1 MTRARATALA
11 LVNWKGVFYERYLL
25 DPNVTALEGANG
37 AGKTTVMIA
46 AYVVLMPDMSRLRFT
61 NLGETGATG
70 GDKGIWGRLGEPG
83 SASYCALELE
93 LHGGVRLVAGVELT
107 RKSEPSVEASPFLIT
122 GLNPEYRMQD
132 LLLMRREGADEV
144 PTRAELADNAR
155 ALGGTLQ
162 AFGTAKEYFAALFEH
177 GISPLRLSHDE
188 DRNKFNEML
197 RTSMTGG
204 ISRAL
209 TSELRSF
216 LLREESGLG
225 DTLSRMRKNLDVCR
239 RTRVEVSEAQR
250 LEHEIAGVFDAGQ
263 SMFGAALLATREEAN
278 ERKRTLETAREQ
290 ERTLAEELRLLDQS
304 AEDRKQRHAALTAQ
318 LEEKREALKHSL
330 ESQAQLTHAR
340 ALVVE
345 RSTLETERRE
355 RDKAEVESRAAR
367 EQAASARAARLAA
380 RDQARQAYERSVQG
394 LADIQ
399 QGLDE
404 LHRNAHRERRAKAR
418 LHELRALLGDQ
429 SFGPSG
435 FDELATNA
443 SSEAERVAGERL
455 RVAREL
461 ESLSHHGSEHA
472 AASSALALIIGV
484 PSSDSSFERA
494 QRELARLA
502 RLEELALRAPALSSA
517 LQETQGL
524 AARQG
529 SARRRARELGFEP
542 AAALASDAIPR
553 ALSEAEHS
561 LKGAQEATREA
572 RSALE
577 RSRAQQTSTESE
589 LRELEA
595 RAARRNA
602 AYAVLSSIE
611 PREEPWTY
619 EAARELGARLES
631 ELHDASKSD
640 RELAVQREA
649 ALREAAELES
659 QGGSFHPELLRLRD
673 ELDAE
678 LLAQR
683 FEDIEPEQAAE
694 LEARLGPLLNALLV
708 SDPQAVAKQLSGRPR
723 ELESIWLVAA
733 DAQLLEESVDPAA
746 HDVVVVHGLGSR
758 VTRLPSQPVLGRRA
772 RWARAQRLRDEAEA
786 HAARLDASERRRR
799 RLDAWLRELAPV
811 LQDVSVIGG
820 ERLSPLREACH
831 EQLEQLREQRRQLEL
846 ELTRNTA
853 LIAETEPR
861 VQALRALLVDAFLL
875 DGRDHGE
882 AYTALSQ
889 GIAEGEAAERE
900 LSRVAESRA
909 RLLSTAN
916 ALRFPPGDSQA
927 RSVLER
933 SRDELDR
940 EHDRWFAIAEAL
952 SEASELRACFDS
964 NAEQRVEESVALVPA
979 LEEQREAAR
988 VALAEAE
995 SVLEQ
1000 AETER
1005 DRATLVWQQAEAER
1019 AALVAQCARLDAE
1032 LARVGV
1038 SDFSKFDVR
1047 SHDHLLAD
1055 LRAEAERCDRDE
1067 RELSMNLALL
1077 AERRRELAQ
1086 SCEQAYRA
1094 IQSAEREAKPSL
1106 DSWQALKDSVSHG
1119 PLALPAFST
1128 GALFDAP
1135 APRPS
1140 SELWADARSKCE
1152 LLLDRLGS
1160 SHGGAELVAPLKAE
1174 LGDDARNA
1182 RGDAYL
1188 KAWLKAREWLSNR
1201 VPAQV
1206 ADVHDPLE
1214 ALERLRDHLFGLERR
1229 LARQESDLR
1238 GASEDIARS
1247 IEVQLRRA
1255 GSQVRRLNQ
1264 SLTSIRFGSIQGIR
1278 VRAERVERMGQVLRA
1293 LREGDTQELLFQP
1306 TMPIED
1312 ALNEVF
1318 RRYAGGR
1325 TGGHR
1330 ILDYREYTELSV
1342 EILRQASDTWELA
1355 NPTRLSTGEAIGVG
1369 AALMMVVLSE
1379 WERDANLLRG
1389 KREHGSLRF
1398 LFLDEAN
1405 RLSPDNL
1412 GVLFDLCQSL
1422 ELQLLIAAPEVARAD
1437 GNTTYRLVRT
1447 INENGREEVVVSGR
1461 RASLPAEAG
1470 KSRDLTGEATS
1481 QGAFRFES

>member
-1 MTRARATALA
+1 MSRARATALA

-83 SASYCALELE
+83 SASYAAMELE
-93 LHGGVRLVAGVELT
+93 LHGGVRVVAGVELT

-132 LLLMRREGADEV
+132 LLLARREGQDEV

-155 ALGGTLQ
+155 TLGGTVQ
-162 AFGTAKEYFAALFEH
+162 AFGTAKDYFAALFEL
-177 GISPLRLSHDE
+177 GVSPMRLSHDE

-225 DTLSRMRKNLDVCR
+225 DTLSRMRQNLDACR

-250 LEHEIAGVFDAGQ
+250 LEHEIAGVYDAGQ
-263 SMFGAALLATREEAN
+263 SMFAAAVLATREEAA
-278 ERKRTLETAREQ
+278 ERKLEV
-290 ERTLAEELRLLDQS
+290 ERTRQAEQKLGEELRTLDAS
-304 AEDRKQRHAALTAQ
+304 AEERTTRHAALATELSQ
-318 LEEKREALKHSL
+318 KREALKVSL
-330 ESQAQLTHAR
+330 ESQAQLVHAR
-340 ALVVE
+340 AMVVE
-345 RSTLETERRE
+345 RSSLENERRE
-355 RDKAEVESRAAR
+355 RDRAELQSRTERETAAAAR
-367 EQAASARAARLAA
+367 SARLVA

-404 LHRNAHRERRAKAR
+404 LHRNAHRERRARAR
-418 LHELRALLGDQ
+418 LSELRGLLGDPG
-429 SFGPSG
+429 FGPEG
-435 FDELATNA
+435 FAALAETTRA
-443 SSEAERVAGERL
+443 RVEEIAGERL

-461 ESLSHHGSEHA
+461 ESLSRHQDEHA
-472 AASSALALIIGV
+472 AASAALATIIAV
-484 PSSDSSFERA
+484 ASSDLGFERA

-502 RLEELALRAPALSSA
+502 RLEEQAQRSPALRSA
-517 LQETQGL
+517 LQETGAL
-524 AARQG
+524 AARQT
-529 SARRRARELGFEP
+529 SARRRARELGFDTTQVLGSEQLTQ
-542 AAALASDAIPR
+542 ALATAEQT
-553 ALSEAEHS
+553 LEA
-561 LKGAQEATREA
+561 AQESVRTS

-577 RSRAQQTSTESE
+577 RIEAELTSAEAE
-589 LRELEA
+589 LRYLEA
-595 RAARRNA
+595 QAGRRSAAF
-602 AYAVLSSIE
+602 AVLSGIE
-611 PREEPWTY
+611 ARSEPWTL
-619 EAARELGARLES
+619 EDARELSARLES
-631 ELHDASKSD
+631 ELSSASKAE
-640 RELAVQREA
+640 RELSAQREGL
-649 ALREAAELES
+649 LREAGELES

-673 ELDAE
+673 EFDAE

-683 FEDIEPEQAAE
+683 FEDIEPEQAGE

-708 SDPQAVAKQLSGRPR
+708 NDPAAVARELAGRPR

-733 DAQLLEESVDPAA
+733 DAELLASAADPAL

-758 VTRLPSQPVLGRRA
+758 VTRLPTQPMLGRRA
-772 RWARAQRLRDEAEA
+772 RLARAQRLRDEAEQLA
-786 HAARLDASERRRR
+786 TRLDASERRRR
-799 RLDAWLRELAPV
+799 RLEAWLRDLGPIVRDEN
-811 LQDVSVIGG
+811 VIGG
-820 ERLSPLREACH
+820 EPLSPLREAGH
-831 EQLEQLREQRRQLEL
+831 ARLATLREQRRQHEA
-846 ELTRNTA
+846 ELTRSSA
-853 LIAETEPR
+853 AIGESEPR
-861 VQALRALLVDAFLL
+861 VQGLRALLVDAFLL

-882 AYTALSQ
+882 AYSALSQ
-889 GIAEGEAAERE
+889 SIAEGEAAQRE
-900 LSRVAESRA
+900 LTRVADA
-909 RLLSTAN
+909 RGRLELLAP
-916 ALRFPPGDSQA
+916 ALRYAPGDPRTRETLDAQRA
-927 RSVLER
+927 
-933 SRDELDR
+933 ELDR
-940 EHDRWFAIAEAL
+940 DRDRFFAIGEALTEAEA
-952 SEASELRACFDS
+952 LRACFES

-979 LEEQREAAR
+979 LEQQREAASL
-988 VALAEAE
+988 ALAEAE
-995 SVLEQ
+995 RVLEE
-1000 AETER
+1000 AEQSREQ
-1005 DRATLVWQQAEAER
+1005 ATLAWQQTEAER

-1038 SDFSKFDVR
+1038 SNYATFDVR

-1055 LRAEAERCDRDE
+1055 LRAEADRCDRDE

-1077 AERRRELAQ
+1077 AERRRELSQAA
-1086 SCEQAYRA
+1086 EQAYRA
-1094 IQSAEREAKPSL
+1094 LQAAERDAKPSEQSFRL
-1106 DSWQALKDSVSHG
+1106 FRESVSHG
-1119 PLALPAFST
+1119 LPSLATA
-1128 GALFDAP
+1128 ALFDAP

-1160 SHGGAELVAPLKAE
+1160 SNGGAELVAQLRPE
-1174 LGDDARNA
+1174 LGEDARNA
-1182 RGDAYL
+1182 RSDAYL
-1188 KAWLKAREWLSNR
+1188 KLWLKAREWLSNR

-1214 ALERLRDHLFGLERR
+1214 ALERLRDQLFGLERR
-1229 LARQESDLR
+1229 LSRQEHDLR

-1264 SLTSIRFGSIQGIR
+1264 SLTAIHFGSIRGIR
-1278 VRAERVERMGQVLRA
+1278 VRSERVERMAQVLRA

-1325 TGGHR
+1325 SGGHR
-1330 ILDYREYTELSV
+1330 ILDYREYAELSV

-1389 KREHGSLRF
+1389 KRDHGSLRF

-1412 GVLFDLCQSL
+1412 GVLFDLCQTL

-1447 INENGREEVVVSGR
+1447 VNEHGREEVVVSGR
-1461 RASLPAEAG
+1461 RASLPSEPA
-1470 KSRDLTGEATS
+1470 KSAKSADPELS